1 MNLTISKYHPKRTAI
16 ENMVKRI
23 NLATADI
30 NHTVWVVESKPDLLN
45 RMNQEKEIVED
56 MNRQIDEEK
65 TAIKKLKA
73 EIDTYEAR
81 LKLCGIFDRHIKRYF
96 KKEIDKLM
104 AKIRAREDKIIKLQ
118 NKFNAHYSNFYKY
131 RKHLPTPQDLDKAVS
146 DHKKL
151 VSYVY
156 NPQIRLLGM
165 MTGCNFE
172 TADPEEFISLTP
184 IQLSTFEANGIYA
197 NSVHQVSIDQSK
209 SQEEME

>member
-1 MNLTISKYHPKRTAI
+1 MNLTISKHHPKRNNI

-23 NLATADI
+23 NLATAKI
-30 NHTVWVVESKPDLLN
+30 NHAVRVVESKPDLLN
-45 RMNQEKEIVED
+45 RMNQEKDIVAD
-56 MNRQIDEEK
+56 MNRQIDEEN

-96 KKEIDKLM
+96 KKEIAKLM
-104 AKIRAREDKIIKLQ
+104 AKIRVREDKIIELQ
-118 NKFNAHYSNFYKY
+118 NKFNAHYANFYKY

-156 NPQIRLLGM
+156 NPQIRLLNL
-165 MTGCNFE
+165 MTGANFPIANPDE
-172 TADPEEFISLTP
+172 MKELPSITLSL
-184 IQLSTFEANGIYA
+184 FEKDGI
-197 NSVHQVSIDQSK
+197 NVSSVHQISIDQSK